1 MNANTEP
8 IYTSR
13 IIKASALIA
22 DTKILLREW
31 DLSRSVE
38 ENLDRASRQNIFG
51 KASRKRIDDILLIFR
66 QRYFDEPDVGAALVT
81 LVQQDAPSQWID
93 PLLYFFSAQNDRL
106 LRDVVIQV
114 LYPRHKNG
122 TTEVPKEVVIHAI
135 RNWVAQGK
143 TTTDWSD
150 STVKRVAQGVMATLR
165 DFGILE
171 GRVHK
176 RLTPIYLPTPSFA
189 LIALCL
195 QQRERSGHLVLQSD
209 EWRLFFL
216 PVEGIE
222 RFFIEAHQQHLLEYY
237 AAGSVIRIEFPV
249 ETLKE
254 YAYVLLESE
263 GARQAA

>member
-1 MNANTEP
+1 MNATKEP
-8 IYTSR
+8 VYTSR

-31 DLSRSVE
+31 DLSQSVE

-51 KASRKRIDDILLIFR
+51 KASRKRIDDILVIFR
-66 QRYFDEPDVGAALVT
+66 QRYFDDPDVGAALVT
-81 LVQQDAPSQWID
+81 LVQGGAPSQWID
-93 PLLYFFSAQNDRL
+93 PLLYFFSVQNDRV
-106 LRDVVIQV
+106 LRDVAIEV

-122 TTEVPKEVVIHAI
+122 RTEVPTDVVIHAI

-150 STVKRVAQGVMATLR
+150 STIKRVARGVMATLR
-165 DFGILE
+165 DFGVLE
-171 GRVHK
+171 GRAHK
-176 RLTPIYLPTPSFA
+176 RLTPIYLPTPPFA
-189 LIALCL
+189 LIALWL
-195 QQRERSGHLVLQSD
+195 QQRERSGHRVLQSD

-216 PVEGIE
+216 PVEGVE

-249 ETLKE
+249 ETLRE
-254 YAYVLLESE
+254 YAHVLIDNR
-263 GARQAA
+263 A

>member
-1 MNANTEP
+1 MNATKEP

-31 DLSRSVE
+31 DLTQSVE

-51 KASRKRIDDILLIFR
+51 KASRKRIDDILVIFR
-66 QRYFDEPDVGAALVT
+66 QRYFDAPGVGAALVT
-81 LVQQDAPSQWID
+81 LVQEGAPSQWVD
-93 PLLYFFSAQNDRL
+93 PLLYFFSEQNDRV
-106 LRDVVIQV
+106 LRDVVIEV
-114 LYPRHKNG
+114 LYPRHKSG
-122 TTEVPKEVVIHAI
+122 RKEVPKEVVTHAI

-150 STVKRVAQGVMATLR
+150 STVGRVARGVMATLR
-165 DFGILE
+165 DFGVLD
-171 GRVHK
+171 GRSHK
-176 RLTPIYLPTPSFA
+176 RLTPIYLPMPSFA
-189 LIALCL
+189 LIALWL

-216 PVEGIE
+216 PVEGVE

-254 YAYVLLESE
+254 YAHVLIENR
-263 GARQAA
+263 A